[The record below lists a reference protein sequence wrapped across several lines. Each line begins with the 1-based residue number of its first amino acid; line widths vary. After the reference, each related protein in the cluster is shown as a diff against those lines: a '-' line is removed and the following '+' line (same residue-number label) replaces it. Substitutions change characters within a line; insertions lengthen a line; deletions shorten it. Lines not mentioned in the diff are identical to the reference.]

1 MSTKQKASM
10 RPNGT
15 ARGSVGRPPKRYTVD
30 DVVKLV
36 SFSFQTVVLKIAIV
50 VCEITDATSSFA
62 DLKNCFLRKIRTNK
76 NSGYTGDRE

>member
-1 MSTKQKASM
+1 M
-10 RPNGT
+10 RPNWT
-15 ARGSVGRPPKRYTVD
+15 ARGSVGRPPKQYTVNY
-30 DVVKLV
+30 VVKLE
-36 SFSFQTVVLKIAIV
+36 SFLFRTVPLKIAIV